1 MLPRSAICLTLSFV
15 LGTIPCLWALE
26 APRGYVARSGDRSVV
41 LHWDQA
47 TGEPV
52 SGYQVERASTA
63 DGPFSNSI
71 ALSPAENSWCDLQVT
86 NGQDYF
92 YRVRAVD
99 STGAPGPCTPIRKV
113 RAKPFANDSE
123 FLEYV
128 QQTAFDYFWYTA
140 NPTNGLIPDR
150 TMPGAASSI
159 AAVGF
164 GLTAIGIG
172 IDHGWITRAEGAE
185 RVLKTLRTFHDGP
198 QNNTVSNAMGYK
210 GWFYHFLEPKTAL
223 RFTRFHTEL
232 SSIDTALVLA
242 GAIYAEEYFDQN
254 DPNEKQIRS
263 LTKSLVSRVDWQWM
277 ADEALRLRMGW
288 QPDSGFLKARWTGY
302 NEAAILY
309 ILAIG
314 ARENALPP
322 AAWDKWTSS
331 FEWGTNY
338 GFEYAPY
345 PVLFV
350 HQYSQCWLDLRSLKD
365 SFMRARNLTYF
376 ENSRRATLAQHTYC
390 KANPGGFKGYGSLV
404 WGLTAGDGPTGYEA
418 RGAPPP
424 VHDDGTIA
432 PTAVGGSVPF
442 APEICLPALRHF
454 YTEFRTN
461 LWTPYGF
468 SDGFNLHRNWWATD
482 VLGID
487 QGPILIMI
495 ENHRTQ
501 RVWQTFMKSDHVRR
515 GFRRAGFQ

>member
-41 LHWDQA
+41 LHWDHP
-47 TGEPV
+47 TREPV
-52 SGYQVERASTA
+52 SGYQVERASVPT
-63 DGPFSNSI
+63 GPFSNSI
-71 ALSPAENSWCDLQVT
+71 TLSATENSWCDLRVT
-86 NGQDYF
+86 NDKDYF

-99 STGAPGPCTPIRKV
+99 TAGKSGSYTPIRKV
-113 RAKPFANDSE
+113 RAKPFADNSE

-150 TMPGAASSI
+150 TMAGAASSI
-159 AAVGF
+159 ASVGF

-172 IDHGWITRAEGAE
+172 IDHGWITREQGRE
-185 RVLKTLRTFHDGP
+185 RVLKTLTTFHDAP
-198 QNNTVSNAMGYK
+198 QNHSVSNAIGFK
-210 GWFYHFLEPKTAL
+210 GWFYHFLDPKTAL

-232 SSIDTALVLA
+232 SSIDTALFLA
-242 GAIYAEEYFDQN
+242 GVIYAAEYFDGD
-254 DPNEKQIRS
+254 DPSEKGIRR
-263 LTKSLVSRVDWQWM
+263 LAQALVKRVDWHWM
-277 ADEALRLRMGW
+277 SDESLRLRMGW
-288 QPDSGFLKARWTGY
+288 QPDTGFLEARWTGY

-314 ARENALPP
+314 AKENALPA
-322 AAWDKWTSS
+322 AAWDEWTSS
-331 FEWGTNY
+331 FEWGTHY
-338 GFEYAPY
+338 GFDYIPY

-350 HQYSQCWLDLRSLKD
+350 HQYSQCWLDLRELKD
-365 SFMRARNLTYF
+365 SLMRDRDLTYF
-376 ENSRRATLAQHTYC
+376 ENSRRATLAQQAYC
-390 KANPGGFKGYGSLV
+390 KANPGSFKGYGPLV

-424 VHDDGTIA
+424 ANDDGTIA
-432 PTAVGGSVPF
+432 PTAVGGSMPF
-442 APEICLPALRHF
+442 APEICMPTLRHF

-468 SDGFNLHRNWWATD
+468 ADGFNLQRNWWARDT
-482 VLGID
+482 LGID

-495 ENHRTQ
+495 ENHRTE
-501 RVWQTFMKSDHVRR
+501 RVWRTFMKSEHIRR
-515 GFRRAGFQ
+515 GLRRAGFH